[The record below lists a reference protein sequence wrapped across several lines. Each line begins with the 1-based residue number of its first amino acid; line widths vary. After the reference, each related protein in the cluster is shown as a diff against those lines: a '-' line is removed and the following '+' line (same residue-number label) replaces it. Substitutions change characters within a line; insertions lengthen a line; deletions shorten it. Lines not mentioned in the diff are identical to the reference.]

1 LDELLVIFFIT
12 ARAYQL
18 NDYLGALKGAGGGP
32 VIGKFRVVVG
42 VGLLAVADIVDV
54 GTLCLCRNGGALPLG

>member
-18 NDYLGALKGAGGGP
+18 NDYADDAEVIRTPIAKILNNDAGKP
-32 VIGKFRVVVG
+32 VG
-42 VGLLAVADIVDV
+42 
-54 GTLCLCRNGGALPLG
+54 